1 LQAIVEYSRLVRL
14 PLNKVSSHSKV
25 NEAYYSFVQEF
36 HREPSI
42 DELSEALNM
51 KNKDILL
58 VLKNNGKYIS
68 VDAKMGGKDGD
79 SAMTLLDTLA
89 CHKNDIPESNL
100 LKESMFQEIGL
111 GMKLLNQRECNV
123 VNSYYGLEG
132 RRPMTLEEIGDECS
146 LTRERVR
153 QIKERALRRIRNS
166 VHGDN
171 LRTFLD

>member
-1 LQAIVEYSRLVRL
+1 
-14 PLNKVSSHSKV
+14 
-25 NEAYYSFVQEF
+25 
-36 HREPSI
+36 
-42 DELSEALNM
+42 M